1 MFLKYLL
8 IDIYLTVFR
17 RRRDKFEKVIPMR
30 YIKWLITIKHFF
42 FKKKKNQP
50 YTCYIV
56 NETSNKTKN
65 ANISERYRIYNA
77 T

>member
-42 FKKKKNQP
+42 FFKRRKISLTRVISLIKQ
-50 YTCYIV
+50 V
-56 NETSNKTKN
+56 TKQKML
-65 ANISERYRIYNA
+65 

>member
-42 FKKKKNQP
+42 FKKEEKLAL
-50 YTCYIV
+50 YV
-56 NETSNKTKN
+56 L
-65 ANISERYRIYNA
+65 YR
-77 T
+77 

>member
-17 RRRDKFEKVIPMR
+17 RRRDKFEKSNSNEIYKVVN
-30 YIKWLITIKHFF
+30 YNKTFFF
-42 FKKKKNQP
+42 FKRRKISLIRVISLIKQ
-50 YTCYIV
+50 V
-56 NETSNKTKN
+56 TKQKML
-65 ANISERYRIYNA
+65 

>member
-30 YIKWLITIKHFF
+30 YIKWLITIKLFF
-42 FKKKKNQP
+42 FLKEEKLALH
-50 YTCYIV
+50 V
-56 NETSNKTKN
+56 L
-65 ANISERYRIYNA
+65 YR
-77 T
+77 

>member
-42 FKKKKNQP
+42 LKKRRKISLIRVISLMKQ
-50 YTCYIV
+50 V
-56 NETSNKTKN
+56 TKQKML
-65 ANISERYRIYNA
+65 